1 MSILDKINAV
11 GDIKKVDPSDYKE
24 LAKEIRNFLVN
35 NVSITGGHLA
45 SNLGVVELTMALH
58 LFLDLPKDKL
68 IFDVGHQSYT
78 HKILTGRKDRFET
91 LRSFGGLSGFP
102 KTSESD
108 CDAFNTGHSSTSI
121 SVADGM
127 VKARDLLGED
137 YRVVAL
143 IGDGALCGG
152 MAYEALNNAG
162 RFKSNM
168 IIVLNDNRM
177 SISENVG
184 GLAAYL
190 GKLRTNAKYTSVKS
204 SLEKGLSSIPVF
216 GNDIVE
222 KIRNSKNSV
231 KSLFVKGM
239 IFENMGITYI
249 GPIDGHNIPLML
261 EAFEAAG
268 KSKNPVLVHVV
279 TKKGKGYRPAEVN
292 PRLFHGV
299 DPFIKKTG
307 RAKSKKG
314 QYKTY
319 TDIFADAVIEE
330 AKTNDNIVAVCAAM
344 SDGTGLNRFRDY
356 YPGRFFDVGISEE
369 HAVTFAAGMAKSGLR
384 PVVAIYSTF
393 LQRSYDQ
400 ILHDV
405 ALNKLP
411 VVFAV
416 DRAGIVG
423 RDGDTH
429 QGIFDLSFLSSIP
442 GLTVMAPKNG
452 VELKRFLEFAFRYD
466 GPVAIR
472 YPRHKA
478 TEKLEE
484 FDDPVVYG
492 KSEIIR
498 PIGGINVFAVGRMV
512 KVMDEVLKRIEET
525 EGVKAGLINAR
536 FINPIDKETVLNT
549 AGQSTHIITCEENVK
564 RGGYG
569 EAVSLTLL
577 ENGYKGRFLDLSLP
591 DEFLPHGSPNDVR
604 DSIGFD
610 PDSLYEKV
618 KEFISM

>member
-1 MSILDKINAV
+1 MSILDSINEV
-11 GDIKKVDPSDYKE
+11 GDIKKVDPADYKE
-24 LAKEIRNFLVN
+24 LAREIRSFLVN
-35 NVSITGGHLA
+35 KVSVTGGHLA

-78 HKILTGRKDRFET
+78 HKILTGRKDRFES
-91 LRSFGGLSGFP
+91 LRTFGGLSGFP

-108 CDAFNTGHSSTSI
+108 CDAFNTGHSSTSV

-127 VKARDLLGED
+127 VKARDLMGED

-143 IGDGALCGG
+143 IGDGALSGG

-168 IIVLNDNRM
+168 IIVLNDNKM

-184 GLAAYL
+184 GMAAYL

-204 SLEKGLSSIPVF
+204 SLEKGLSSIPGIGDDLVS
-216 GNDIVE
+216 
-222 KIRNSKNSV
+222 KIRNSKNTI

-239 IFENMGITYI
+239 FFENMGITYI

-268 KSKNPVLVHVV
+268 RSKNPVLVHVV

-292 PRLFHGV
+292 PRMFHGV
-299 DPFIKKTG
+299 DPFIKRTG
-307 RAKSKKG
+307 RSKNKG
-314 QYKTY
+314 SDKTY
-319 TDIFADAVIEE
+319 TDIFADAIIEE
-330 AKTNDNIVAVCAAM
+330 AAKNDKVVAVCAAM

-405 ALNKLP
+405 ALNNLP

-429 QGIFDLSFLSSIP
+429 QGIFDLSFLTSIP

-452 VELKRFLEFAFRYD
+452 AELKEALGFALNHN

-478 TEKLEE
+478 THKLEE
-484 FDDPVVYG
+484 FNAPIEYG

-498 PIGGINVFAVGRMV
+498 PIAPVTVFAVGRMV
-512 KVMDEVLKRIEET
+512 KVMAEILARLEDETGKKT
-525 EGVKAGLINAR
+525 GLINVR
-536 FINPIDKETVLNT
+536 FINPIDKETLMS
-549 AGQSTHIITCEENVK
+549 AAAKSDHIITCEENVR
-564 RGGYG
+564 RGGFG
-569 EAVSLTLL
+569 EAVSLILL
-577 ENGYKGRFLDLSLP
+577 ENGYKGKFLDLSLP
-591 DEFLPHGSPNDVR
+591 DEFLAHGSPNDIR

-610 PDSLYEKV
+610 PESLYNKL
-618 KEFISM
+618 KSFISK

>member
-1 MSILDKINAV
+1 MSILDTINEA
-11 GDIKKVDPSDYKE
+11 GDIKKVDPADYKE
-24 LAKEIRNFLVN
+24 LAREIRSFLVN
-35 NVSITGGHLA
+35 NVSVTGGHLA

-121 SVADGM
+121 SIADGM
-127 VKARDLLGED
+127 VKARDLMGED

-143 IGDGALCGG
+143 IGDGALSGG

-168 IIVLNDNRM
+168 IIVLNDNKM

-184 GLAAYL
+184 GMAAYL
-190 GKLRTNAKYTSVKS
+190 GKLRTGSGYNSVKS
-204 SLEKGLSSIPVF
+204 SVEKGLSSIPVI
-216 GNDIVE
+216 GDELVD
-222 KIRNSKNSV
+222 KIRNSKNSI

-239 IFENMGITYI
+239 FFENMGITYI

-268 KSKNPVLVHVV
+268 KSRNPVLVHVV

-292 PRLFHGV
+292 PRMFHGV
-299 DPFIKKTG
+299 EPFIKKTG
-307 RAKSKKG
+307 RKKENNG
-314 QYKTY
+314 VVTY
-319 TDIFADAVIEE
+319 TDVFADAVIEE
-330 AKTNDNIVAVCAAM
+330 AKKNDRIVAVCAAM
-344 SDGTGLNRFRDY
+344 SDGTGLSRFRDY
-356 YPGRFFDVGISEE
+356 FPGRFFDVGISEE
-369 HAVTFAAGMAKSGLR
+369 HAVTFAAGMAKVGMR
-384 PVVAIYSTF
+384 PVVAVYSTF

-405 ALNKLP
+405 ALNRLP

-423 RDGDTH
+423 RDGETH
-429 QGIFDLSFLSSIP
+429 QGIFDLSYLSSIP

-452 VELKRFLEFAFRYD
+452 AELKKFLEFAFRHD

-478 TEKLEE
+478 TQKLEN
-484 FDDPVVYG
+484 FDAPVEYG

-498 PIGGINVFAVGRMV
+498 DISDVTVFAVGRMV
-512 KVMDEVLKRIEET
+512 KVMDEIIDRLEKEKGI
-525 EGVKAGLINAR
+525 KAGLVNVR
-536 FINPIDKETVLNT
+536 FVSPIDKETVLS
-549 AGQSTHIITCEENVK
+549 AASRGEALITCEENVR
-564 RGGYG
+564 RGGFG
-569 EAVSLTLL
+569 EAVADMILGS
-577 ENGYKGRFLDLSLP
+577 GFKGKFLNLSLP
-591 DEFLPHGSPNDVR
+591 DEFLSHGSPNDIR
-604 DSIGFD
+604 DHISFD
-610 PDSLYEKV
+610 PNSLYNKIC
-618 KEFISM
+618 EFLQ

>member
-1 MSILDKINAV
+1 MVLEKIKKPN
-11 GDIKKVDPSDYKE
+11 DIKKIPKE
-24 LAKEIRNFLVN
+24 SMDLLAQEIRDFLIEN
-35 NVSITGGHLA
+35 ISETGGHLA
-45 SNLGVVELTMALH
+45 ANLGAVELTMALH
-58 LFLDLPKDKL
+58 LVMDFPEDKL

-78 HKILTGRKDRFET
+78 HKILTGRKNEFPT
-91 LRSFGGLSGFP
+91 LRKFGGLAGFP
-102 KTSESD
+102 KTKESE

-127 VKARDLLGED
+127 VKARDLMGED

-143 IGDGALCGG
+143 IGDGALSGG

-168 IIVLNDNRM
+168 IIVLNDNKM

-184 GLAAYL
+184 GMAAYL
-190 GKLRTNAKYTSVKS
+190 GKLRTGSGYNSVKNTV
-204 SLEKGLSSIPVF
+204 EKGLSSIPVI
-216 GNDIVE
+216 GDGLVD
-222 KIRNSKNSV
+222 KIRNSKNSI

-239 IFENMGITYI
+239 FFENMGITYI

-268 KSKNPVLVHVV
+268 KSKNPVLVHVI

-292 PRLFHGV
+292 PRMFHGV
-299 DPFIKKTG
+299 EPFVKKTG
-307 RAKSKKG
+307 RKKNNNG
-314 QYKTY
+314 VTTY
-319 TDIFADAVIEE
+319 TDVFADAVIEE
-330 AKTNDNIVAVCAAM
+330 AQKNEKVVAICAAM
-344 SDGTGLNRFRDY
+344 SDGTGLSRFRDY
-356 YPGRFFDVGISEE
+356 FPGRFFDVGISEE
-369 HAVTFAAGMAKSGLR
+369 HAVTFAAGMAKVGMR

-405 ALNKLP
+405 ALNNLP
-411 VVFAV
+411 VVFAI

-429 QGIFDLSFLSSIP
+429 QGIFDLSYLSSIP

-452 VELKRFLEFAFRYD
+452 AELKKFLEFALKHD

-478 TEKLEE
+478 TQKLEE
-484 FDDPVVYG
+484 FAAPVEFC

-498 PIGGINVFAVGRMV
+498 EISGVTVFAVGRMV
-512 KVMDEVLKRIEET
+512 KVMNEILERLEKEE
-525 EGVKAGLINAR
+525 GISAGLVNAR
-536 FINPIDKETVLNT
+536 FVSPIDKDTLLT
-549 AGQSTHIITCEENVK
+549 AAKTSGSIITCEENVR
-564 RGGYG
+564 RGGFG
-569 EAVSLTLL
+569 ESVADILL
-577 ENGYKGRFLDLSLP
+577 EAGYKGKYLNLSLP
-591 DEFLPHGSPNDVR
+591 DEFLSHGSPNDIR
-604 DSIGFD
+604 DHISFD
-610 PDSLYEKV
+610 PGSLYIRIR
-618 KEFISM
+618 EFLK